1 MPETKPSPP
10 IEVQVSAAN
19 VTFDGWKLFERLA
32 LTLPAGQWTCLL
44 GSSGVG
50 KSTLL
55 RLIAGLEPGRS
66 EVHLQCAD
74 GRPLAGRAAY
84 MAQQDLLLP
93 WLPIIDNVMLGAR
106 LRGEVT
112 GEARARAMAL
122 LAAVGLEASAGD
134 IPAML
139 SGGMRQRA
147 ALARTLLEDRPVVL
161 MDEPFSALDS
171 ITRIRLQELSARLL
185 SGKTILLVT
194 HDPMEALRLSHQI
207 YVLAGRPARLENA
220 MRPAGNPV
228 RDLHDPAVLQGQAN
242 LLQRLSDAE
251 AVLP

>member
-10 IEVQVSAAN
+10 IEVQVSAAD
-19 VTFDGWKLFERLA
+19 VSFGGWTLFERLA
-32 LTLPAGQWTCLL
+32 LTLPAGQWTSLL

-50 KSTLL
+50 KTTLL

-66 EVHLQCAD
+66 EVQLHCAD
-74 GRPLAGRAAY
+74 GQPLAGRAAY

-93 WLPIIDNVMLGAR
+93 WLSIIANVMLGAR

-112 GEARARAMAL
+112 GDTRARAMAL
-122 LAAVGLEASAGD
+122 LTAVGLEANAAD

-171 ITRIRLQELSARLL
+171 ITRIKLQELSARLL
-185 SGKTILLVT
+185 TGKTILLVT

-207 YVLAGRPARLENA
+207 YVLAGRPAQLESA
-220 MRPAGNPV
+220 MQLSGNPV
-228 RDLHDPAVLQGQAN
+228 RDLHDQAVLQGQAD

-251 AVLP
+251 ASLP